1 MSADSWS
8 NYWQGREGDTTG
20 ALTGVESDRELRA
33 HWAEMLERCERAG
46 PFLDLACG
54 AGTVLKQASELG
66 FTDLTGLDYSAEAT
80 RVLSAQMPD
89 VKTVTASAAETELES
104 GVYATIVSQFGLEYA
119 GADAAFAEAARLLAA
134 GGRIET
140 VMHMSGGAIEA
151 EVKGHAHHCATIVRS
166 QFIEKAAALFAGAYA
181 GDSAQADGLMS
192 EMMTARDQVSALVKP
207 GEQSLAAHLLGGTAQ
222 LWERR
227 AAYKLDDVTGW
238 LSGMKGEIE
247 AYKARM
253 DSMLDAALDEAMI
266 ETCASLLRAEGLT
279 VSFAPLSLSGEP
291 AAWALSAQKP
301 S

>member
-8 NYWQGREGDTTG
+8 NYWQGREG
-20 ALTGVESDRELRA
+20 E
-33 HWAEMLERCERAG
+33 
-46 PFLDLACG
+46 FLDLACG
-54 AGTVLKQASELG
+54 AGTVLKQAAELG

-89 VKTVTASAAETELES
+89 VKTVTASAAETGLES
-104 GVYATIVSQFGLEYA
+104 GAYTTIVSQFGLEYA
-119 GADAAFAEAARLLAA
+119 GAEAAFAEAARLLAS

-151 EVKGHAHHCATIVRS
+151 EVKGHALHCATILHS

-181 GDSAQADGLMS
+181 ADRAKADGLMS
-192 EMMTARDQVSALVKP
+192 QMMTARDQVSALVKP
-207 GEQSLAAHLLGGTAQ
+207 DEQSLAAHLLGGTAQ

-227 AAYKLDDVTGW
+227 SAYKLEDVTGW
-238 LSGMKGEIE
+238 LNGMKGEIE

-253 DSMLDAALDEAMI
+253 DSMMRAALDGAMI
-266 ETCASLLRAEGLT
+266 ETCTSLLREQGLT

-291 AAWALSAQKP
+291 AAWTLSAQKP
-301 S
+301 A

>member
-20 ALTGVESDRELRA
+20 ALTGVESDKELRA
-33 HWAEMLERCERAG
+33 HWAGVLADCDRGR

-66 FTDLTGLDYSAEAT
+66 FSDLSGLDYSAEAT

-89 VKTVTASAAETELES
+89 VKTVTASAAETGLEN
-104 GVYATIVSQFGLEYA
+104 GAYTTIVSQFGLEYA
-119 GADAAFAEAARLLAA
+119 GAEAAFAEAERLLAA

-140 VMHMSGGAIEA
+140 VLHMAGGAIEA
-151 EVKGHAHHCATIVRS
+151 EVKGHALHCATILRS
-166 QFIEKAAALFAGAYA
+166 QFIEKAAAVFAGAYA
-181 GDSAQADGLMS
+181 GDRAKADGLMS

-207 GEQSLAAHLLGGTAQ
+207 GVQSLAAHLLSGTAQ

-238 LSGMKGEIE
+238 LNGMKGEIE

-253 DSMLDAALDEAMI
+253 DSMMDAALDEAAVQS
-266 ETCASLLRAEGLT
+266 CAAQLEAQGLS
-279 VSFAPLSLSGEP
+279 VACAPLALSGKA
-291 AAWALSAQKP
+291 AAWTLSGQKP
-301 S
+301 A